1 MQPPRLDF
9 SAPPPYEDCNPDLV
23 KLPTYEEVQMEKRLE
38 GDMPPRLPVR
48 YFTIYFNKI
57 LILIGNIN

>member
-9 SAPPPYEDCNPDLV
+9 SAPPPYEDCNQDFV

-38 GDMPPRLPVR
+38 GEMSPRLPVN
-48 YFTIYFNKI
+48 FTNYYN
-57 LILIGNIN
+57 

>member
-38 GDMPPRLPVR
+38 GDMPSRLPVR
-48 YFTIYFNKI
+48 YFTIYFN
-57 LILIGNIN
+57 

>member
-9 SAPPPYEDCNPDLV
+9 SAPPPYEDCNLDFV

-38 GDMPPRLPVR
+38 GETSPRLPVR
-48 YFTIYFNKI
+48 LTTIYFK
-57 LILIGNIN
+57 